1 MKRLLGL
8 VLLLLLGACASSMR
22 PGGASAGRPVEVQV
36 IRSGASWTA
45 EFRLPRAAPAW
56 GFFRSP
62 LAASDQQ
69 PWRPRSWTVETPGV
83 RLARIGRYDVL
94 VADQGNVP
102 SSVRIRFTP
111 FSGEVVA
118 DYTPALVFTDGGTAL
133 FSEQFAA
140 FSVPSREAVA
150 ALPADLNGHPLG
162 DTGTRVTLHDEGG
175 QLLHAGRR
183 QREVTVQ
190 NAVSYVLF
198 GVSNPII
205 TDATAAIIDPQLPRW
220 VATALGELTPAIL
233 ARYAEQLGPAP
244 GGRPTI
250 MASWAGPTPGRTS
263 MNGGVVPGTIIMRFE
278 GDGVLTEN
286 RALRNLARWFVAH
299 ESAHFWLGQ
308 AVRYESPADSWI
320 TEGGADLLAVR
331 TVAGLDAGYDWRAR
345 LDRSIA
351 DCVRLASGHS
361 VASAQE
367 RGAHDAYYGCGAALG
382 LVAEAAQRRATG
394 GDFFTFVRTLVD
406 ANRVDG
412 VLTRD
417 EWLAELT
424 RVTGDPSLACD
435 IRIMVEIGVPDPA
448 AHLQS
453 LFARAG
459 IPHSRDAQGRLRLS

>member
-1 MKRLLGL
+1 MRHLLGL
-8 VLLLLLGACASSMR
+8 VLLVLLGACATWR
-22 PGGASAGRPVEVQV
+22 PAGDSAERPVEVEV
-36 IRSGASWTA
+36 LRDGARWTA
-45 EFRLPRAAPAW
+45 EFRFPGPAPAW
-56 GFFRSP
+56 GFFRSA
-62 LAASDQQ
+62 LAAADQQ

-83 RLARIGRYDVL
+83 RLERVGRYDLL
-94 VADQGNVP
+94 VADGGEVP
-102 SSVRIRFTP
+102 RTVRIRFTP
-111 FSGEVVA
+111 FSGELVS
-118 DYTPALVFTDGGTAL
+118 DYTPALAFSNGGTAL

-140 FSVPSREAVA
+140 FSVASREAA
-150 ALPADLNGHPLG
+150 ARLPAHLDGAPIG
-162 DTGTRVTLHDEGG
+162 DTGTRVTLRDQAGP
-175 QLLHAGRR
+175 LLHAGRR
-183 QREVTVQ
+183 QQSVTVQ
-190 NAVSYVLF
+190 NATSYVLF
-198 GVSNPII
+198 GVGEPII

-220 VATALGELTPAIL
+220 VASALAELTPAIL
-233 ARYAEQLGPAP
+233 ARYAQRLGPAP
-244 GGRPTI
+244 AGRPTVL
-250 MASWAGPTPGRTS
+250 ASWAGPTPERTS

-278 GDGVLTEN
+278 GEGVLTEN

-299 ESAHFWLGQ
+299 EGAHFWLGQ
-308 AVRYESPADSWI
+308 AVRYESPADGWI

-331 TVAGLDAGYDWRAR
+331 MVAGLDAGYDWRAR

-367 RGAHDAYYGCGAALG
+367 RNAHDAYYGCGAALG

-406 ANRVDG
+406 ANRADG

-424 RVTGDPSLACD
+424 RLSRDPSLARD
-435 IRIMVEIGVPDPA
+435 IRIMVETGVPDPA

-459 IPHSRDAQGRLRLS
+459 VPHRRDAQGRLVLS